1 MGSVIY
7 VIPFIFVL
15 DPAFILKS
23 DVLSSTQ
30 VVLEALIG
38 VWLICGGLQ
47 GFLSG
52 YGRLNHYS
60 VRIALAVGG
69 LLIALPYMGIA
80 WPEAPANADH
90 LMLGAVLVGLG
101 VLANIALFKQ
111 TPETSQ

>member
-1 MGSVIY
+1 M
-7 VIPFIFVL
+7 
-15 DPAFILKS
+15 
-23 DVLSSTQ
+23 Q

-80 WPEAPANADH
+80 WPEAPANTVH
-90 LMLGAVLVGLG
+90 LMIGVVLVGIG
-101 VLANIALFKQ
+101 VLANFVVF
-111 TPETSQ
+111 SQDPKASQADNS